1 MDERDFHCPY
11 FLFGKKTTKGT
22 GLVETAGK
30 KDPVELYSSLVLY
43 NDLVIVV

>member
-1 MDERDFHCPY
+1 MGERDSYCPY
-11 FLFGKKTTKGT
+11 LLFGETTTKGT